1 MSSEPSVPRD
11 PLATSVLSLAGLSDL
26 HARLD
31 VIAREAAG
39 AEPGSV
45 VAVYLLDDDGHS
57 LRAAAAHPLDPG
69 ALPPIAVP
77 GDAGEPDV
85 AVRTIHDRHEVVSPA
100 GGAPGS
106 AFLAAAGP
114 ARAAVHLPLV
124 VQRQD
129 EGPHVEGV
137 LAVSMA
143 SAPPEGAALETLRAM
158 AALAALVSVQ
168 ARYEAALDERSD
180 WFDRLAH
187 TDALTGLANRR
198 TLDRVLDLELARAA
212 RQDSALC
219 VAIFGVNHQGSVTDR
234 RGAHAADDVL
244 RRVAA
249 SLAETVRLVD
259 TVARYGRAE
268 FVVVAPGSTGLAMAQ
283 RAASAIGRIEPAEGD
298 PPIEVSVGVAT
309 FPVAGTT
316 VDEVLGAAER
326 ALTQAREQGQP
337 IVTAS

>member
-11 PLATSVLSLAGLSDL
+11 PLATAVLALAGLADL

-39 AEPGSV
+39 VVPGSV
-45 VAVYLLDDDGHS
+45 AAIYLLDEDARS
-57 LRAAAAHPLDPG
+57 LRAVAAHPLAPD
-69 ALPPIAVP
+69 ALPPIEAP
-77 GDAGEPDV
+77 ADAGEPD
-85 AVRTIHDRHEVVSPA
+85 AALRAINDRHEVVVLA
-100 GGAPGS
+100 GGTLES
-106 AFLAAAGP
+106 AFLAAAG
-114 ARAAVHLPLV
+114 AGHAVVHLPMV
-124 VQRQD
+124 IQRKD
-129 EGPHVEGV
+129 EGPDVEGV
-137 LAVSMA
+137 LAVSA
-143 SAPPEGAALETLRAM
+143 PSVPPEGAPLETLRAL
-158 AALAALVSVQ
+158 AAMAALVSVQ

-219 VAIFGVNHQGSVTDR
+219 VAIFGVNHQDAVSRR

-283 RAASAIGRIEPAEGD
+283 RAASAIGRIEPAAGD

-316 VDEVLGAAER
+316 IDEVLGAAER
-326 ALTQAREQGQP
+326 ALAQARERGEP